1 MSTHTFGYRRVLL
14 VGGTNAG
21 TFTNLLSDQDVIR
34 MEKKDSS
41 VARLGTHVLQREQSR
56 EATFTYEEYVATDHS
71 LQGTTIFVLRGMPGA
86 DIPREMLKIISRLD
100 SKIGELNS
108 KIELARIAELNVQSY
123 STYSK
128 GD

>member
-1 MSTHTFGYRRVLL
+1 MGTHTFGFQRVLL

-21 TFTNLLSDQDVIR
+21 TFMSVLSGQGVVR
-34 MEKKDSS
+34 MEQKDERT
-41 VARLGTHVLQREQSR
+41 VRLGTHVLQREQSR
-56 EATFTYEEYVATDHS
+56 EATFTYEEYVATDH
-71 LQGTTIFVLRGMPGA
+71 GIPGATIFVLRGMPGA

-108 KIELARIAELNVQSY
+108 ALELERIAQQNVAFY
-123 STYSK
+123 VK